1 MVGFADRVANVK
13 PSTIREILHL
23 TQQPD
28 VISFAGGLPAPDL
41 FPVGRLREAADHVL
55 SNPANLQYSIT
66 EGETVLRELVA
77 ARSPELLDPANVL
90 IVSGSQQGLDLA
102 GKLLINPGDSI
113 VVEAPTYLGALRAF
127 DVYQARYVAVST
139 DEAGIDPVG
148 VERALKEGARMIYL
162 NANFSNPTGKT
173 MVAARRHRIVELAE
187 RFDVL
192 VYEDDPYGM
201 LRFSGEPVPPMITM
215 SSSHVLYAGSFSK
228 ILVPGFRLGWLSGPR
243 GMIEKLTMIKQA
255 ADLHTSTT
263 TQAMAA
269 EALTGDFLDR
279 HVDQVRS
286 HYRRQRDRMLL
297 ALANYFPKEASW
309 TVPEGGMFIW
319 VTLPDGLDATALLAR
334 AVDEGVAYVPG
345 EQFFTDGSGQ
355 NTLRLAYSVASP
367 AEIDRGVER
376 LGSLFTRSMIEGCHA
391 KEPE

>member
-1 MVGFADRVANVK
+1 MVRFADRVANVK

-23 TQQPD
+23 TQQSH

-41 FPVGRLREAADHVL
+41 FPVGRLREAADQVL

-77 ARSPELLDPANVL
+77 GRSPELPDPANVL
-90 IVSGSQQGLDLA
+90 IVSGSQQGLDLV

-127 DVYQARYVAVST
+127 DVYQARYVAIPT
-139 DEAGIDPVG
+139 DEAGIDPVA
-148 VERALKEGARMIYL
+148 VEQALIDGARVIYL
-162 NANFSNPTGKT
+162 NPNFSNPTGKT
-173 MVAARRHRIVELAE
+173 MVKTRRRQIVELAE
-187 RFDVL
+187 RFDAL

-201 LRFSGEPVPPMITM
+201 LRFSGDPVPPMVTM

-228 ILVPGFRLGWLSGPR
+228 ILVPGFRLGWLSGPK

-263 TQAMAA
+263 TQAIAA
-269 EALTGDFLDR
+269 EALTDDFLDR
-279 HVDQVRS
+279 HVDQVRA
-286 HYRRQRDRMLL
+286 HYRQQRDRMLL
-297 ALANYFPKEASW
+297 ALANYFPKETSW
-309 TVPEGGMFIW
+309 TVPDGGMFIW
-319 VTLPDGLDATALLAR
+319 VTLPEGLDATALLGR

-345 EQFFTDGSGQ
+345 EQFFTDGSGR

-367 AEIDRGVER
+367 ADIERGIER
-376 LGSLFTRSMIEGCHA
+376 LGSLFARSMI
-391 KEPE
+391 

>member
-1 MVGFADRVANVK
+1 MVRFADRVANVK

-28 VISFAGGLPAPDL
+28 VVSFAGGLPAPDL

-66 EGETVLRELVA
+66 EGEAVLRELVA
-77 ARSPELLDPANVL
+77 ARSPALPDPANVL

-102 GKLLINPGDSI
+102 GKLLINPGDSV

-127 DVYQARYVAVST
+127 DVYQARYVAVPT

-173 MVAARRHRIVELAE
+173 MVAARRHQIVELAE

-376 LGSLFTRSMIEGCHA
+376 LGFLFTRSMIEGCHA